1 MNHLETEKRAILNI
15 LNDVLNV
22 PSSFG
27 ILNNSKKE
35 KALKEKLEKEFSAI
49 WKLEKKESLD
59 TYPPLLDL
67 CFKQL
72 IKEITV
78 NIYKINSTAI

>member
-27 ILNNSKKE
+27 ILNN
-35 KALKEKLEKEFSAI
+35 
-49 WKLEKKESLD
+49 
-59 TYPPLLDL
+59 
-67 CFKQL
+67 
-72 IKEITV
+72 
-78 NIYKINSTAI
+78 